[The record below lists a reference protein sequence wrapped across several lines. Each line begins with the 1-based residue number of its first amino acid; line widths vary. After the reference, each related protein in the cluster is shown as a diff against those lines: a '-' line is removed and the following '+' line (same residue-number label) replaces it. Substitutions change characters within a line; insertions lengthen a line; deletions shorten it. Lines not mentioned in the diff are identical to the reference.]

1 MFTFRLPAKQFIAAF
16 DIDAQKTF
24 TPVCPDPV
32 CPDELPVAEGDKIVP
47 ELNAQAEF
55 AALRVASR
63 DAHSPY
69 AKWIATP
76 EHPCLSPIKGYPD
89 LDLYWTKHA
98 IVGSTGF
105 DFIDGLDPEAYAF
118 QSLKGIEPDKHP
130 YGACYHDL
138 ANKRS
143 TGVIE
148 FLRQHGIT
156 TVICG
161 GLATDYCV
169 LNTVLQLKDAGRYRP
184 RHHHSRFGK
193 NESCRRHPGGKR
205 GSVAKVTLRQV
216 KETLITQRLLKSFYS
231 S

>member
-1 MFTFRLPAKQFIAAF
+1 MTKFHLPDKKYIAAF

-24 TPVCPDPV
+24 TPL

-47 ELNAQAEF
+47 ELNAQAAF
-55 AALRVASR
+55 ASLRVASR

-76 EHPCLSPIKGYPD
+76 EHPSLTPITGYPE

-98 IVGSTGF
+98 IVGTPGF
-105 DFIDGLDPEAYAF
+105 DFIDGLDPNSYAF

-138 ANKRS
+138 SNKYS

-148 FLRQHGIT
+148 FLRQNGIT

-169 LNTVLQLKDAGRYRP
+169 LNTVLQLKEAGFAVILNEAACRSIAP
-184 RHHHSRFGK
+184 DTTKAALEKMQAAGVILVK
-193 NESCRRHPGGKR
+193 N
-205 GSVAKVTLRQV
+205 AAALQTLQ
-216 KETLITQRLLKSFYS
+216 
-231 S
+231 

>member
-1 MFTFRLPAKQFIAAF
+1 MTKFHLPDKKYIAAF

-24 TPVCPDPV
+24 TPL

-47 ELNAQAEF
+47 ELNAQAAF
-55 AALRVASR
+55 ASLRVASR

-69 AKWIATP
+69 AKWIATL
-76 EHPCLSPIKGYPD
+76 EHPSLTPITGYPD

-98 IVGSTGF
+98 IVGTPGF
-105 DFIDGLDPEAYAF
+105 DFIDGLDPNSYAF

-138 ANKRS
+138 SNKYS

-148 FLRQHGIT
+148 FLRQNGIT

-169 LNTVLQLKDAGRYRP
+169 LNTVLQLKEAGFAVILNEAACRGIAP
-184 RHHHSRFGK
+184 DTTKAALEKMQAAGVILVK
-193 NESCRRHPGGKR
+193 N
-205 GSVAKVTLRQV
+205 AAALQTLQ
-216 KETLITQRLLKSFYS
+216 
-231 S
+231 